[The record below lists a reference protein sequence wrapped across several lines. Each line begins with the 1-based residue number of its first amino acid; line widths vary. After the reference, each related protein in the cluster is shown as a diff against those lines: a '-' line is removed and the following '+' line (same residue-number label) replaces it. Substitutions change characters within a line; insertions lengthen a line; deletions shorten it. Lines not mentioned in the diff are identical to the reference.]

1 MLQTTAPKG
10 AGLLPYHTQD
20 FVDAQA
26 WDVEKYM
33 QHENT
38 PNNQDQKPSWF
49 ESRNGLILS
58 TIILAAVSL
67 LLLFGNISR
76 IGIWEPWES
85 NEIQVAQQYFSRG
98 ESVTDPQDP
107 TQPGYNWAV
116 PTHDGKPIASPLL
129 KTWLM
134 GTSLKS
140 TADTENPEIGK
151 FEFAARFPLAAA
163 AFLMVFAGFFWMRR
177 YFGSRTALLTG
188 ISLVT
193 LPAVYLGA
201 QLATSEML
209 FMVTTSLAIMAFVQI
224 LYAKS
229 RTKKHIWGALFG
241 IATALAFLDQRILG
255 LYLIL
260 SVIAGFALSQIPYR
274 HAMRLRE
281 NLIAAS
287 EVGRFE
293 IFLGGSSLLAAV
305 GVVIWGISRSKNA
318 LSQAADAATT
328 QLFLPHVAQ
337 WVALLV
343 PAFVILA
350 AILIARRTDVIRT
363 LVSSSGAIALAI
375 VAVPALALS
384 IAYGDANPVLLQ
396 NGEVIGKLPVLTYL
410 LENHL
415 FVSSDAGQ
423 HMYFAMWLRQIGFS
437 MLPWIALVPLA
448 LGYLSRA
455 TRLNDENGKPIP
467 NLLTPQLAIQ
477 RMLLVWSFIALVII
491 AIASSQGHYYY
502 PAYFPLMAG
511 VGLLLTDGTFWKSAR
526 LRPFW
531 LGAMGFVAVATIMM
545 LGKDLERYPTR
556 LIEIFVQLQK
566 DFTLP
571 ETFSYGKTLK
581 AIKYASMLVLLAYFG
596 GVVSWAVLTLGDVK
610 SAPGRFKEWR
620 KNRRSSNVPA
630 SDAADGTLSNTDVQ
644 EVFVISP
651 SSQRTADREAVRNQ
665 DGIFGKLAR
674 FIEKPAGFSL
684 IITAVFTV
692 FALVVTF
699 DFAPKIT
706 HHLSQRGVYQTFVE
720 HTAPGEELVRYQ
732 IPASDDSVYLA
743 GRPQIKSSADFLAKA
758 QSPERFFAVMPRNR
772 LAAANSEFRAA
783 TTPRQN
789 LAVLDARSSRTILV
803 SNQLKSGEIDHNFV
817 ADAIVTDDSKIQR
830 PVTFAQGEKQ
840 EHAVFNNQLEFLGY
854 DLDKPL
860 NTDGVATYKWGES
873 MKLTTYFRVLNKVS
887 GDQKLFIHVDF
898 PGNRILADHDPVG
911 GEFPTSQWL
920 PGDIVKD
927 EYDIPIERYSS
938 VGKYSL
944 NFGFFRGDNRMKVE
958 PRTAHDG
965 QNRVTIG
972 HIEVVAF

>member
-1 MLQTTAPKG
+1 
-10 AGLLPYHTQD
+10 
-20 FVDAQA
+20 
-26 WDVEKYM
+26 M

-38 PNNQDQKPSWF
+38 PNNPDQKPSWF
-49 ESRNGLILS
+49 ETRNGFIIS
-58 TIILAAVSL
+58 TVILAAVSL

-98 ESVTDPQDP
+98 ESIVNPEDP

-116 PTHDGKPIASPLL
+116 PTFDGKPVASPLL

-134 GTSLKS
+134 GTSLK
-140 TADTENPEIGK
+140 TAANQENPEIGK
-151 FEFAARFPLAAA
+151 LEFAARFPLAAA
-163 AFLMVFAGFFWMRR
+163 AFLMVLAGYFWMRR
-177 YFGSRTALLTG
+177 YFGGRTALLTG
-188 ISLVT
+188 ISLAT

-209 FMVTTSLAIMAFVQI
+209 FMVTTSLAIMAFVQL
-224 LYAKS
+224 LY
-229 RTKKHIWGALFG
+229 TKKQSKKHMWGALFG
-241 IATALAFLDQRILG
+241 VATALAFLDQRVLG

-293 IFLGGSSLLAAV
+293 MILGGSSLLAAL
-305 GVVIWGISRSKNA
+305 GVFFWGISRSKSTVSESA
-318 LSQAADAATT
+318 VAATEVVNAN
-328 QLFLPHVAQ
+328 LFLPHVAQ
-337 WVALLV
+337 WLALLI
-343 PAFVILA
+343 PALVILA
-350 AILIARRTDVIRT
+350 ALLVARKTDVVRALI
-363 LVSSSGAIALAI
+363 SSSGAIALAI
-375 VAVPALALS
+375 VAVPVLALS

-396 NGEVIGKLPVLTYL
+396 NGEVVGKLPVLTYL

-415 FVSSDAGQ
+415 FVASDASQ
-423 HMYFAMWLRQIGFS
+423 HMYFAMWLRQIGFA

-455 TRLNDENGKPIP
+455 TRLNDENGKPVP

-477 RMLLVWSFIALVII
+477 RLLLVWSFIALVII

-511 VGLLLTDGTFWKSAR
+511 VGLLLTDTSFWKSAR

-531 LGAMGFVAVATIMM
+531 LGAMGFVAVATVMM
-545 LGKDLERYPTR
+545 LGKDLERYPAR
-556 LIEIFVQLQK
+556 LIELFVQLQT
-566 DFTLP
+566 DFALP

-581 AIKYASMLVLLAYFG
+581 AMKYASMLVLLAYFG
-596 GVVSWAVLTLGDVK
+596 GVVSWAIITLGDVK
-610 SAPGRFKEWR
+610 SAPRRFKEWR
-620 KNRRSSNVPA
+620 KNRRSPVISA
-630 SDAADGTLSNTDVQ
+630 RAAADGTVSDMESNPA
-644 EVFVISP
+644 EVSALSP
-651 SSQRTADREAVRNQ
+651 SAQRIVQRESIREQ

-674 FIEKPAGFSL
+674 IIESPAGFSL
-684 IITAVFTV
+684 MIAVVFTA

-699 DFAPKIT
+699 DFAPKLT

-720 HTAPGEELVRYQ
+720 HAAPGEELVRFQ
-732 IPASDDSVYLA
+732 IPANEDSVYLTN
-743 GRPQIKSSADFLAKA
+743 RPEIKSSADFLAKA

-772 LAAANSEFRAA
+772 LAAANSELRAA

-803 SNQLKSGEIDHNFV
+803 SNQLKAGEKDHNFV
-817 ADAIVTDDSKIQR
+817 ADAIVEDDSKIQR
-830 PVTFAQGEKQ
+830 PVLFDQDGKQ
-840 EHAVFNNQLEFLGY
+840 AHAVFNNQLEFLGY

-860 NTDGVATYKWGES
+860 DANGVATYKWGS
-873 MKLTTYFRVLNKVS
+873 TMKLTTYFRVLNKVS
-887 GDQKLFIHVDF
+887 GDQKIFVHVDF

-911 GEFPTSQWL
+911 GEFPTSHWL
-920 PGDIVKD
+920 AGDIIKD

-938 VGKYSL
+938 IGKYSL
-944 NFGFFRGDNRMKVE
+944 NFGFYRGDNRMKVE
-958 PRTAHDG
+958 PRAAHDG

>member
-1 MLQTTAPKG
+1 
-10 AGLLPYHTQD
+10 
-20 FVDAQA
+20 
-26 WDVEKYM
+26 M

-38 PNNQDQKPSWF
+38 KNSTDQKPSWF
-49 ESRNGLILS
+49 ETRNGLIIS
-58 TIILAAVSL
+58 TVILAVVSL

-98 ESVTDPQDP
+98 ESVVNPEEP

-116 PTHDGKPIASPLL
+116 PTYEGKPVASPLL

-134 GTSLKS
+134 GTSLK
-140 TADTENPEIGK
+140 TAASHENPEIGK
-151 FEFAARFPLAAA
+151 LEFAARLPLAAA

-177 YFGSRTALLTG
+177 WFGGRAALLTG
-188 ISLVT
+188 ISLAT

-209 FMVTTSLAIMAFVQI
+209 FMVTTSLAIMAFVQL

-229 RTKKHIWGALFG
+229 QSKKHLWGALFG
-241 IATALAFLDQRILG
+241 VATALAFLDQRVLG

-281 NLIAAS
+281 NLIATS

-293 IFLGGSSLLAAV
+293 LFLGGSSLLAAV
-305 GVVIWGISRSKNA
+305 GVFIWGISRSKSA
-318 LSQAADAATT
+318 LSETATAATEAVNAP
-328 QLFLPHVAQ
+328 LFLPHVAQ
-337 WVALLV
+337 WLALLI
-343 PAFVILA
+343 PALVILA
-350 AILIARRTDVIRT
+350 ALLVARKTEVVRT

-375 VAVPALALS
+375 VAVPVLAVS

-396 NGEVIGKLPVLTYL
+396 NGEVVGKLPVLTYL

-415 FVSSDAGQ
+415 FVASDASQ
-423 HMYFAMWLRQIGFS
+423 HMYFAMWLRQIGFA

-455 TRLNDENGKPIP
+455 TRLNDENNKPVP

-477 RMLLVWSFIALVII
+477 RLLLVWSFVALVLI

-511 VGLLLTDGTFWKSAR
+511 VGLMLTDAPFWKSAR

-531 LGAMGFVAVATIMM
+531 LGAMGFVAVATVMM

-556 LIEIFVQLQK
+556 LIELFVQLQK

-581 AIKYASMLVLLAYFG
+581 AIKYASMLALLAYFG
-596 GVVSWAVLTLGDVK
+596 GVVSWAVITLADLK
-610 SAPGRFKEWR
+610 SAPARFKQWR
-620 KNRRSSNVPA
+620 KNRRSPA
-630 SDAADGTLSNTDVQ
+630 VSANDAADGTLVDIHSNIAETSTP
-644 EVFVISP
+644 SP
-651 SSQRTADREAVRNQ
+651 SAQRTADREAVREQ

-674 FIEKPAGFSL
+674 LIEKPAGFSL
-684 IITAVFTV
+684 LITTVFTG
-692 FALVVTF
+692 FALVVAF
-699 DFAPKIT
+699 DFAPKLT

-720 HTAPGEELVRYQ
+720 HAAPGEELVRYQ
-732 IPASDDSVYLA
+732 IPASEDSVYLTN
-743 GRPQIKSSADFLAKA
+743 RPQIKSASEFLAKV

-772 LAAANSEFRAA
+772 LAAANSDVRAA

-803 SNQLKSGEIDHNFV
+803 SNQLKAGETDHNFV
-817 ADAIVTDDSKIQR
+817 AAAIVEDDSKIQR
-830 PVTFAQGEKQ
+830 PVQFEQDGRQA
-840 EHAVFNNQLEFLGY
+840 HAVFNNQIEFLGY
-854 DLDKPL
+854 DLNKPL
-860 NTDGVATYKWGES
+860 NADGIATYKWGDT
-873 MKLTTYFRVLNKVS
+873 MKLTTYFRVLNKVA
-887 GDQKLFIHVDF
+887 GDQKIFVHVDF

-911 GEFPTSQWL
+911 GEFPTTQWL

-927 EYDIPIERYSS
+927 EYDIPIDRYSS

-944 NFGFFRGDNRMKVE
+944 NFGFFRNNDRMKVE
-958 PRTAHDG
+958 PRAAHDG

-972 HIEVVAF
+972 HIEIVAF